1 MNKVPKISILIPT
14 LNAASVLEKC
24 FRSIANQDYP
34 KEKIEVIVADGSK
47 RVRQVGHLILENI
60 YPKRN
65 ITLKVFLLISKW
77 GRMISIS
84 KNNLVFGTGILGFLL
99 KMVNGK
105 NCLNFRVWFW
115 ECFF

>member
-47 RVRQVGHLILENI
+47 RVRQVRQASLLCRSEKDLLE
-60 YPKRN
+60 KLKN
-65 ITLKVFLLISKW
+65 ITDKPIIFHNEAIFDLGKYLSKKKYY
-77 GRMISIS
+77 S
-84 KNNLVFGTGILGFLL
+84 KSFSTYI
-99 KMVNGK
+99 
-105 NCLNFRVWFW
+105 
-115 ECFF
+115 